1 MSSHWVSCKVS
12 PLHPDTSFSHWHWAC
27 TVTMFPQGQC
37 QKEVSGWRGDT
48 LQDTQ
53 WEDIGQYVLVALNA
67 HMLKA
72 GDWGCV
78 LVASQHAIL
87 WFVENEWF
95 IELERADISTTIF
108 LASA

>member
-1 MSSHWVSCKVS
+1 
-12 PLHPDTSFSHWHWAC
+12 
-27 TVTMFPQGQC
+27 MFPRGQC
-37 QKEVSGWRGDT
+37 QKEVSGWRGDI

-53 WEDIGQYVLVALNA
+53 WEDIGQYVLVALNV
-67 HMLKA
+67 HMLKV